1 MCPQWAIRRL
11 LYQYTEVSVSYVIL
25 QQIPFEKRPAQRH
38 VLRRNSWVSFS
49 LWNSI
54 SWFFHQ
60 NRYDLL
66 SKSGAMW
73 GTSVEFWHRYV
84 IVDRLNLVL
93 RFFSATLF
101 TIRSHLDQSHN
112 QIPQNVRYQNSNLE
126 PLTNVG
132 SCSEAERF
140 LAEIVLESYKCLL
153 F

>member
-1 MCPQWAIRRL
+1 MSSYSRFRL
-11 LYQYTEVSVSYVIL
+11 KNAQPSDMRSKEIPGSLLHFGIQY
-25 QQIPFEKRPAQRH
+25 H
-38 VLRRNSWVSFS
+38 GFS
-49 LWNSI
+49 TKI
-54 SWFFHQ
+54 
-60 NRYDLL
+60 RYDLL